1 MSTAVY
7 QKIRSNPRFAEL
19 VSTRSRFAWSLSAVV
34 LVLYFAFIAVVAF
47 NPKLLAVPLGAG
59 VTTTWAIPV
68 GVGIVVLFWLLT
80 AYYVRRAN
88 RDFDT
93 LNAEILKEALK

>member
-19 VSTRSRFAWSLSAVV
+19 VSKRSRFAWTLSAVV
-34 LVLYFAFIAVVAF
+34 LVLYFAFIMVVAF
-47 NPKLLAVPLGAG
+47 NPRLLAVPLSPGL
-59 VTTTWAIPV
+59 TTSWAIPI

-93 LNAEILKEALK
+93 MNAEILKEALK